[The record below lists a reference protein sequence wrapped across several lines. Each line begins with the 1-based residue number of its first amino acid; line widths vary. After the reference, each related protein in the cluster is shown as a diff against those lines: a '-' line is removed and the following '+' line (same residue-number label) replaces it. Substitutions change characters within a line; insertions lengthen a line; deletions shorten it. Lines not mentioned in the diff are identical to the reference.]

1 MVKWEKENNK
11 KQTWVK
17 RTMTERKWQNEKSKI
32 IKSNR
37 NEKEIEVKAKKTQKT
52 KRKNNK
58 KENKKRKVERKK
70 E

>member
-1 MVKWEKENNK
+1 
-11 KQTWVK
+11 
-17 RTMTERKWQNEKSKI
+17 MTERKWQNEKSKI

-58 KENKKRKVERKK
+58 KENKKER
-70 E
+70 